1 MELQLDLNDEP
12 EGVAADEKLDH
23 GRRHRLPSRATPT
36 YRSLSRRGQVERSA
50 PVDQIVCDAT
60 DRVIPK
66 VGDWIAA
73 LRKSS
78 WKRALDSLP
87 RNRNPRLSGATAG
100 YVRQTRPA
108 RGPEYYRTP
117 EPPAPATRCPP
128 AGGGRGGRGRSN
140 LAQLILFVQRQEAHP
155 HTSASLAATPVSRVL
170 GNCRCSTARHSLR
183 AARTDGCKRQ
193 PERRV
198 PGPCRRAAS
207 MESSN
212 PYVVVASAWRTTCW
226 SSATVRPSMTSRL
239 FSACRRRYHR
249 GGVEVGA
256 GRSAKGPVAGNP
268 APPPPSQSRST
279 PCPRAGSPCIGVTN
293 PSRHPGAPSLSR

>member
-1 MELQLDLNDEP
+1 MEKGSRFFTSESESSTEWSN
-12 EGVAADEKLDH
+12 
-23 GRRHRLPSRATPT
+23 RRIRATNQT
-36 YRSLSRRGQVERSA
+36 G
-50 PVDQIVCDAT
+50 
-60 DRVIPK
+60 
-66 VGDWIAA
+66 
-73 LRKSS
+73 RKI
-78 WKRALDSLP
+78 
-87 RNRNPRLSGATAG
+87 RNPSCRSSIVMRASASAWLQPHRVTEH
-100 YVRQTRPA
+100 RA

-170 GNCRCSTARHSLR
+170 GNCRCSTPRHSLR